1 LSAALIDLSAT
12 RNSAQALRMDEPSG
26 TRASTEIT
34 EPPSPSLVE
43 SVTASIPSR
52 LDEPPPV
59 QPAKSESR
67 LQQPSSGSNRSTEP
81 PANEAASSFWLS
93 HSDQA
98 IFAVVLFVMLALL
111 AAYWVRVTRWGTVP
125 IEIDRL
131 PQRQVEY
138 RIDVNSAT
146 WVEWGQLEGIGDSLA
161 RRIVA
166 DREQNGPFHSIDE
179 LRRVKGIGPK
189 TLERMRPWLTV
200 SSDSAE
206 AGDNSAS
213 ASSKR
218 SR

>member
-1 LSAALIDLSAT
+1 LLAALIDPSAT

-26 TRASTEIT
+26 TRTSTEIT
-34 EPPSPSLVE
+34 EPPSPSLVD
-43 SVTASIPSR
+43 SVAASIPSR
-52 LDEPPPV
+52 LEEPPPTR
-59 QPAKSESR
+59 PAKSESR
-67 LQQPSSGSNRSTEP
+67 LQHASSGTNGSSAP
-81 PANEAASSFWLS
+81 PANEAASNFWLS

-98 IFAVVLFVMLALL
+98 IFAVILLVMLVLL

-166 DREQNGPFHSIDE
+166 DREQNGPFGSIDE

-189 TLERMRPWLTV
+189 TLERIRPWVTIG
-200 SSDSAE
+200 SDSAE
-206 AGDNSAS
+206 PDDNSAS